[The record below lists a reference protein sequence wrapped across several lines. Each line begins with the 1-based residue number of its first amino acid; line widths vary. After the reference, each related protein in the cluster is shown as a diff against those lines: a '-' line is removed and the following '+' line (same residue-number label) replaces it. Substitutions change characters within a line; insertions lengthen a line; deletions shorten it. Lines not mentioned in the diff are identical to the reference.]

1 MSIVKRGN
9 IRGMNLFSIGLI
21 SGLFTAIIAILF
33 MIIYFLGERFGF
45 TGVITLG
52 TIDGFFAGES
62 IIMFIIV
69 LLGSIFLGSFLVLL
83 LIRRTG

>member
-1 MSIVKRGN
+1 MSMVKKGN
-9 IRGMNLFSIGLI
+9 IKKMNLFSIGLV

-33 MIIYFLGERFGF
+33 MIVYFLGERFGF

-52 TIDGFFAGES
+52 AIDGFFAGES

-69 LLGSIFLGSFLVLL
+69 LLGSIFVGSFMVLYF
-83 LIRRTG
+83 IKKTG